1 MNKSIMFKW
10 DAYAL
15 WIIPHGEAYSLAD
28 GYIAKLSE
36 TCDLPRIEP
45 YVILLGR
52 IPSRGHGTKEA
63 IRFLMEAKNC

>member
-10 DAYAL
+10 DAYTL
-15 WIIPHGEAYSLAD
+15 WIIPHGEACSLAD
-28 GYIAKLSE
+28 GYIGKLSE
-36 TCDLPRIEP
+36 AYGFPWIEP

-63 IRFLMEAKNC
+63 IRFLMEVKNS